1 MANRN
6 SHMIIMFCNVRVRND
21 NADLIVYL
29 DGINCENLCVENGNN
44 CWDRECCGDVQ
55 FRNPYI

>member
-1 MANRN
+1 
-6 SHMIIMFCNVRVRND
+6 MIIMFCNIRVQND

-44 CWDRECCGDVQ
+44 C
-55 FRNPYI
+55 

>member
-6 SHMIIMFCNVRVRND
+6 SHMIIMFCNIRVQND

-44 CWDRECCGDVQ
+44 C
-55 FRNPYI
+55 